1 MSSLS
6 SSSSSTTSIP
16 TEKKSKLMKI
26 LCVTASIIAALGAIN
41 WGTIS
46 FGKNVAA
53 SVITN
58 SKARKVFYAIV
69 GIAGF
74 IALICAIKWAM
85 KKEKFGY
92 GESETNPQLY
102 AEYRPLSGGDSA
114 QYSSLP
120 DMYDAM
126 A

>member
-1 MSSLS
+1 M
-6 SSSSSTTSIP
+6 SSSSSTVSVP
-16 TEKKSKLMKI
+16 KEKKSKLMKI
-26 LCVTASIIAALGAIN
+26 ICVTASIIAALGAIN

-46 FGKNVAA
+46 FGKNIAA

-69 GIAGF
+69 GIAGV

-85 KKEKFGY
+85 K
-92 GESETNPQLY
+92 GENEYYSNPTYSYSDSALY
-102 AEYRPLSGGDSA
+102 RDAWSSVSGGGND
-114 QYSSLP
+114 YPTLEG
-120 DMYDAM
+120 MYDAM

>member
-1 MSSLS
+1 MSSSDSLS
-6 SSSSSTTSIP
+6 STTVSDP
-16 TEKKSKLMKI
+16 KEKKSKLMKI
-26 LCVTASIIAALGAIN
+26 VCVTASIIAALGAIN

-69 GIAGF
+69 GIAGV

-85 KKEKFGY
+85 KDENEYYSY
-92 GESETNPQLY
+92 GY
-102 AEYRPLSGGDSA
+102 AESPLYREYYPAVGGGGGN
-114 QYSSLP
+114 YSRIAE
-120 DMYDAM
+120 MYDAM